1 MTKPAPGDSQP
12 ESTLTMFE
20 LLRPAVADVGVA
32 RLGRLAFASRR
43 VMETPNYVAV
53 ASRGAIP
60 HLTPDNVAKH
70 TSLDAAYLA
79 IEDFL
84 EKKEP
89 PVLKLSPDTPR
100 NLQAFTAFPSDR
112 ALVLGPRRFP
122 AVTTPVGNGAHHL
135 SIFTSTGFRNLT
147 IPEFAKTIE
156 LTQPDIAIPPADL
169 FHTST
174 TPQSKRQIRM
184 VERTEEWVDEFFRL
198 LDPQGRLKDL
208 GVSVFA
214 PILPVEY
221 PLQWDYLRYLA
232 EDVRECLSGLA
243 VYDVSLVPELVNYP
257 SLGALPRLSFG
268 PSKTPQ
274 DLLRQISLGIDVCA
288 VPFANTAS
296 DAGIAL
302 SFVFPSPESQSM
314 QPLGIDMWSPE
325 HTTSLQPLVN
335 GCKCYT
341 CINHHRAFI
350 KHLLNAKEM
359 LGWNLLQIHNHSV
372 LSAFFVG
379 IRSALSE
386 GTDKFE
392 ELSKKFST
400 LYEPEIPL
408 GTGERPRARGYHFK
422 SIAGQT
428 KINEPIW
435 QAFEADDSP
444 HPEAIA
450 EPAASVNVGVDGTLL
465 RDGVTPNQER

>member
-1 MTKPAPGDSQP
+1 MTEPGPQDSSQEP
-12 ESTLTMFE
+12 TLTMFE
-20 LLRPAVADVGVA
+20 LLKPAVADVGVA

-53 ASRGAIP
+53 TSRGAIP

-70 TSLDAAYLA
+70 TSFDAAYLA

-89 PVLKLSPDTPR
+89 PVLNLPPGTPR
-100 NLQAFTAFPSDR
+100 NLHSFTSFPPER

-122 AVTTPVGNGAHHL
+122 AVMTPVGNGPHHL

-198 LDPQGRLKDL
+198 LDPQGRLKDI

-221 PLQWDYLRYLA
+221 PLQWDYLRYLN
-232 EDVRECLSGLA
+232 EDVRDCLSGLA
-243 VYDVSLVPELVNYP
+243 VYDVNLVPELVNYP

-274 DLLRQISLGIDVCA
+274 DLLRQISLGIDVCT

-302 SFVFPSPESQSM
+302 SFTFPPPETPNV
-314 QPLGIDMWSPE
+314 QPLGVDMWSEE
-325 HTTSLQPLVN
+325 HTTSLQPLAD
-335 GCKCYT
+335 GCRCYACT
-341 CINHHRAFI
+341 KHHRAFI

-359 LGWNLLQIHNHSV
+359 LGWNLLQIHNHAV
-372 LSAFFVG
+372 LTEFFAG
-379 IRSALSE
+379 IRGVLSE
-386 GTDKFE
+386 GAEKFE
-392 ELSKKFST
+392 ELSKRF
-400 LYEPEIPL
+400 LAVYEPEVPL

-428 KINEPIW
+428 RINEPSW
-435 QAFEADDSP
+435 QAFEEADSP

-450 EPAASVNVGVDGTLL
+450 EPAAAVNLGTEGSLL
-465 RDGVTPNQER
+465 GDGVTPSLEK

>member
-1 MTKPAPGDSQP
+1 MYEKFNLSFFLCKTG
-12 ESTLTMFE
+12 LTRK
-20 LLRPAVADVGVA
+20 LV
-32 RLGRLAFASRR
+32 
-43 VMETPNYVAV
+43 
-53 ASRGAIP
+53 
-60 HLTPDNVAKH
+60 
-70 TSLDAAYLA
+70 
-79 IEDFL
+79 L

-89 PVLKLSPDTPR
+89 PILKLNPATPR
-100 NLQAFTAFPSDR
+100 NLQSFTCFPSDR

-174 TPQSKRQIRM
+174 TPQSKRQVRM
-184 VERTEEWVDEFFRL
+184 VERTEEWVDEFFHL
-198 LDPQGRLKDL
+198 LDPQGRLKDM

-214 PILPVEY
+214 PVLPVEY
-221 PLQWDYLRYLA
+221 PIQWDYLRYLA
-232 EDVRECLSGLA
+232 EDVRESLSGLA
-243 VYDVSLVPELVNYP
+243 VYDVNIVPELANYP
-257 SLGALPRLSFG
+257 PLVALPRLSFG

-274 DLLRQISLGIDVCA
+274 DLLRQISLGIDVCT
-288 VPFANTAS
+288 VPFLNTAS

-302 SFVFPSPESQSM
+302 SFTFPPPETSSI
-314 QPLGIDMWSPE
+314 QPLGIDMWSE
-325 HTTSLQPLVN
+325 DHTISLQPLVD

-341 CINHHRAFI
+341 CANHHRAFI

-359 LGWNLLQIHNHSV
+359 LGWNLLQIHNHAV
-372 LSAFFVG
+372 LSAFFNG
-379 IRSALSE
+379 IREALSQ
-386 GTDKFE
+386 GTEKFE
-392 ELSKKFST
+392 ELSKKFT
-400 LYEPEIPL
+400 ATYEPEVPL

-428 KINEPIW
+428 KINEPSW
-435 QAFEADDSP
+435 QAFESDDSP

-450 EPAASVNVGVDGTLL
+450 EPAASVNVPPEALLGNGVAPG
-465 RDGVTPNQER
+465 PEK